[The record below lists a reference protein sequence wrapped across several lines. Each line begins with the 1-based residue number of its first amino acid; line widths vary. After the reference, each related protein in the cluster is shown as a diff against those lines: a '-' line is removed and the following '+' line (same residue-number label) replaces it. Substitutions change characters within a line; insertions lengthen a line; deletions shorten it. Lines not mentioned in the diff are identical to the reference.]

1 MRAAAQ
7 LGGALFSIA
16 IGLAASAPY
25 LERLIQLYGRKRFL
39 IYTHKVSTHLALKMA
54 FMLRWCIRINI
65 VIFVTSVTLELL
77 LPNELQTYLRHSTF
91 RKDRGNGTPK
101 SEEQELK
108 NFQKAIEATF

>member
-1 MRAAAQ
+1 M
-7 LGGALFSIA
+7 AL
-16 IGLAASAPY
+16 
-25 LERLIQLYGRKRFL
+25 K
-39 IYTHKVSTHLALKMA
+39 LALKMT

-91 RKDRGNGTPK
+91 RKDRSNGTPK

-108 NFQKAIEATF
+108 NFQKAIEATL